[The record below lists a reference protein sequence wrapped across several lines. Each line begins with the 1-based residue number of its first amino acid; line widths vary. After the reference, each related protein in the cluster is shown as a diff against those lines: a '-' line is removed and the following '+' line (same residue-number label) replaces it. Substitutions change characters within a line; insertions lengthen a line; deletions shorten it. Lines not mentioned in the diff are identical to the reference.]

1 MIPARWLLAL
11 CLAMTTGPL
20 RAAVEQD
27 ICFNYSCYQRATA
40 VFSDADLQALREQ
53 LQAAPDPAAERALLA
68 QVIGR
73 MYAIAA
79 GQTPIW
85 RDRGRNSMEERG
97 LDGAMDCIDHSINT
111 EAFLRLLAGAGA
123 LRFHVPAE
131 RRHRF
136 AFLVFGEH
144 WAATLIEAQSQSRF
158 AVDSWFHDP
167 GLPVTVVGFERWRA
181 GYDPHADL
189 QAAR

>member
-1 MIPARWLLAL
+1 MSLARPLLAL
-11 CLAMTTGPL
+11 GLALATTSL
-20 RAAVEQD
+20 LAAVEQD
-27 ICFNYSCYQRATA
+27 VCYNYGCFQRATA
-40 VFSDADLQALREQ
+40 RFGDDDLEGLRVQ
-53 LQAAPDPAAERALLA
+53 LQAAADPAAERALLA
-68 QVIGR
+68 QAIGR

-97 LDGAMDCIDHSINT
+97 LDGAMDCIDHSINSA
-111 EAFLRLLAGAGA
+111 AFLRLLAAIGA
-123 LRFHVPAE
+123 LRFHVPGE
-131 RRHRF
+131 RVHRF

-144 WAATLIEAQSQSRF
+144 WTATLIETQSQSWF

-167 GLPVTVVGFERWRA
+167 GLPATVVALERWRA
-181 GYDPHADL
+181 GYDPEAEM

>member
-1 MIPARWLLAL
+1 MTLARSLLAVW
-11 CLAMTTGPL
+11 LALAT
-20 RAAVEQD
+20 ASASSAVEQE
-27 ICFNYSCYQRATA
+27 ICYNYGCFQRATA
-40 VFSDADLQALREQ
+40 RFDDADLEALRTWVH
-53 LQAAPDPAAERALLA
+53 AATDAAGERALLA
-68 QVIGR
+68 QAIGR

-111 EAFLRLLAGAGA
+111 EAFLRVLAGAGA
-123 LRFHVPAE
+123 LRFHVPGE
-131 RRHRF
+131 RRRRF

-144 WAATLIEAQSQSRF
+144 WTATLIETQSQSRF

-167 GLPVTVVGFERWRA
+167 GLPVTVVALERWRA
-181 GYDPHADL
+181 GYDPEAEM